1 MLEGISAILLA
12 AGESARMKSCE
23 SKLLLPLEGRE
34 LVTYPAEAAREAG
47 LQDFIVV
54 LGRDAEKVEKA
65 VKKYRPRYVFN
76 RHYAL
81 GQGSSIVC
89 GMKALGA
96 ESRAC
101 FFLMGD
107 QPGLRAAQLRQLAEA
122 ADPGKIVVPL
132 YAGRRGSPCL
142 FGSDFYE
149 ELLQLRA
156 DESGRKVIL
165 AHPEAIR
172 ELAMGDDVNPMDI
185 DTKEDYREA
194 CSKAKEACSKVKAD
208 DARSRGD
215 EENR

>member
-23 SKLLLPLEGRE
+23 SKLLLLLEGRE

-65 VKKYRPRYVFN
+65 VQKYRPRYVLN
-76 RHYAL
+76 RHYTR

-89 GMKALGA
+89 GMKALGTD
-96 ESRAC
+96 SRAC

-107 QPGLRAAQLRQLAEA
+107 QPGLRAAQLRQLAA
-122 ADPGKIVVPL
+122 VSTSDKIIVPL
-132 YAGRRGSPCL
+132 YSGRRGSPCL
-142 FGSDFYE
+142 FGADFYE
-149 ELLQLRA
+149 ELLQLRP

-172 ELAMGDDVNPMDI
+172 ELVMGDDADPMDI
-185 DTKEDYREA
+185 DTKEDYRQ
-194 CSKAKEACSKVKAD
+194 ACSKVRTD
-208 DARSRGD
+208 DARSRRGA
-215 EENR
+215 ESQ

>member
-1 MLEGISAILLA
+1 MNKKGERVFMLEGISAILLA

-54 LGRDAEKVEKA
+54 LGRDAEKVEK
-65 VKKYRPRYVFN
+65 VVQKYGPRCVFN
-76 RHYAL
+76 RHYTS

-107 QPGLRAAQLRQLAEA
+107 QPGLRAAHLRQLAA
-122 ADPGKIVVPL
+122 GSASDKIIVPL

-149 ELLQLRA
+149 ELLQLRPE
-156 DESGRKVIL
+156 ESGRKVIL

-185 DTKEDYREA
+185 DTEEDYRQ
-194 CSKAKEACSKVKAD
+194 ACSKVKAD
-208 DARSRGD
+208 DA
-215 EENR
+215 